1 MLTSPQLT
9 PRTRFF
15 RQLSPDIVSRSKR
28 LHFLL
33 VVLRKHIKRPCSTNI
48 FLLLSIFHTLLFC
61 FFRPDAFHSHSDSI
75 REFSLRAGATWRPQ
89 AILAI
94 TFCFQTSGRVIEHH
108 RHRKGCF
115 VMGEQ
120 KTTRRNL
127 RREMQNCVK
136 HIKEKKFYSNRHIV
150 PSAMIDLP
158 QFREECEPSQVRQKQ
173 RKYTAWKRDI
183 SVRGDISRTM
193 RQRYFQQLAV
203 VNEQI

>member
-48 FLLLSIFHTLLFC
+48 FLLLSIFLYSLVLLFPSRRISQS
-61 FFRPDAFHSHSDSI
+61 FRPHSRVLASCRRNLAPTGYFGHNILLSNI
-75 REFSLRAGATWRPQ
+75 R
-89 AILAI
+89 
-94 TFCFQTSGRVIEHH
+94 TSH
-108 RHRKGCF
+108 RTSPHRKGCF

-127 RREMQNCVK
+127 RRENAELC
-136 HIKEKKFYSNRHIV
+136 
-150 PSAMIDLP
+150 
-158 QFREECEPSQVRQKQ
+158 
-173 RKYTAWKRDI
+173 
-183 SVRGDISRTM
+183 
-193 RQRYFQQLAV
+193 
-203 VNEQI
+203 